1 MFIDQVNQSS
11 PNLIASSIWNNNDIK
26 TPVTTNNNLPKS
38 TVAQRYWSEQK
49 DNRKDITAEDTY
61 EVLVKDMRELELR
74 LESQLEEQEEH
85 FGLI

>member
-1 MFIDQVNQSS
+1 M
-11 PNLIASSIWNNNDIK
+11 K
-26 TPVTTNNNLPKS
+26 TPVTTNNNLPKANA
-38 TVAQRYWSEQK
+38 AQRYWSEQK
-49 DNRKDITAEDTY
+49 DNRKDITTEDTY

>member
-1 MFIDQVNQSS
+1 MKTPI
-11 PNLIASSIWNNNDIK
+11 PPNNN
-26 TPVTTNNNLPKS
+26 PPKANA
-38 TVAQRYWSEQK
+38 AQRYWSEQK

-74 LESQLEEQEEH
+74 LESQLEEEQEEP